1 MKRLLE
7 LIETLLMKIERKILL
22 LLNSDFKMLIAREK
36 TKGKKSIV
44 LTKDNELLNK

>member
-1 MKRLLE
+1 
-7 LIETLLMKIERKILL
+7 MKIEKKLLLL
-22 LLNSDFKMLIAREK
+22 LLNSDFKIFITREK